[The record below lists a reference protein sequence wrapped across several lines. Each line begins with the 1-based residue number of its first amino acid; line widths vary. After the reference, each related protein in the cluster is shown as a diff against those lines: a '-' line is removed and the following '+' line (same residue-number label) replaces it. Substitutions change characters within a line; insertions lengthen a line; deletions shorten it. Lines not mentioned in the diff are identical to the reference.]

1 MKRKID
7 ELGRFVIPKEIRKEL
22 GIKYNDLINIE
33 CTGNKIIITN
43 PSEVDYKS
51 RCEKA
56 LEYIEIIDNRN
67 TYIEISEL
75 RYIEEILKGG
85 NDD

>member
-22 GIKYNDLINIE
+22 GIKDNDLINIE

-56 LEYIEIIDNRN
+56 LDKLYCWGEALQPEFQK
-67 TYIEISEL
+67 EML
-75 RYIEEILKGG
+75 EILKGG